1 MAMFEGREGST
12 IINHRNAKALEVMK
26 RELASGK
33 KKVAL
38 FYGAG
43 HLPDMERRLMS
54 DFQMKRG
61 GQFWM
66 EAWKLAE

>member
-1 MAMFEGREGST
+1 
-12 IINHRNAKALEVMK
+12 
-26 RELASGK
+26 LASGK